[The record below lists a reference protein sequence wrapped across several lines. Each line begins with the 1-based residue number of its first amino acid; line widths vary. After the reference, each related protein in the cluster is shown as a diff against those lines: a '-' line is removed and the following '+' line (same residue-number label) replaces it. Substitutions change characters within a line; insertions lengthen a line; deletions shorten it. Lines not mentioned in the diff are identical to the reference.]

1 MFSIT
6 HTGSDYCDHAH
17 IFYFVTGDR
26 PSLTELLDFPYKD
39 KTIDILELIGTNYVT
54 FGTFLLDDKSGTI
67 VSSIE
72 KQRMQ
77 RSHEINKDILDKWIA
92 GKGLKPVT
100 WNTLVKCLRTAKLHI
115 LADDIEAVLQ

>member
-6 HTGSDYCDHAH
+6 HTGSDYCDDAH

-26 PSLTELLDFPYKD
+26 PSLTELLDFPYRD
-39 KTIDILELIGTNYVT
+39 KTIDILESIGTDYMT
-54 FGTFLLDDKSGTI
+54 FGLFLLNDENGRI

-77 RSHEINKDILDKWIA
+77 RSHEINKDILDRWIA
-92 GKGLKPVT
+92 GNGLKPVT
-100 WNTLVKCLRTAKLHI
+100 WNTLVKCLRKAKLHT
-115 LADDIEAVLQ
+115 LANDIEAVLQ